1 MQGLIDIFKPER
13 TFRPQRKFTRD
24 SKRGLLFEKAQA
36 TLGLQLC
43 MSDMVVVPPGE
54 DKYEWIAVHAV
65 DFFNRISLIFG
76 TLTDACLSSSCPA
89 MSHSNGSK
97 RWDWKWQDNV
107 RYKKP
112 TRLPAPEYIFELMNW
127 VERELNDDELFP
139 LSSAE
144 PWPRDFMRRIQRI
157 FTRLHRVFVHV
168 YYSHFR
174 RIQEIAGEAQ
184 VNYCYKHFWFF
195 VNAHALIPQSEL
207 EPLADLA
214 SRICRKRKDYPDNI
228 PPGLIPS
235 TPPKAHKSSLFGYK
249 KS

>member
-1 MQGLIDIFKPER
+1 MKFVRFSSKNEPNKTPYNFTQSPD
-13 TFRPQRKFTRD
+13 RPKITKNVQ
-24 SKRGLLFEKAQA
+24 
-36 TLGLQLC
+36 
-43 MSDMVVVPPGE
+43 
-54 DKYEWIAVHAV
+54 
-65 DFFNRISLIFG
+65 
-76 TLTDACLSSSCPA
+76 
-89 MSHSNGSK
+89 

-184 VNYCYKHFWFF
+184 VILN
-195 VNAHALIPQSEL
+195 L
-207 EPLADLA
+207 D
-214 SRICRKRKDYPDNI
+214 
-228 PPGLIPS
+228 
-235 TPPKAHKSSLFGYK
+235 
-249 KS
+249 